1 MLETAP
7 TNGLRPKSY
16 WYVLPNLGR
25 WLFILLAFIYLLAVA
40 LALFEAVKLQLF
52 VKKLAGDE
60 TRARAAMLALDE
72 HRDWQGAGKERNYA
86 AMVVSLH

>member
-16 WYVLPNLGR
+16 WHAFPNLGR
-25 WLFILLAFIYLLAVA
+25 WFFLVTFIYLLAVA
-40 LALFEAVKLQLF
+40 LAPVAAAKLQPF
-52 VKKLAGDE
+52 VEKLPGDE
-60 TRARAAMLALDE
+60 TRARAAMLALDK
-72 HRDWQGAGKERNYA
+72 HRDRQGAGKELNYA